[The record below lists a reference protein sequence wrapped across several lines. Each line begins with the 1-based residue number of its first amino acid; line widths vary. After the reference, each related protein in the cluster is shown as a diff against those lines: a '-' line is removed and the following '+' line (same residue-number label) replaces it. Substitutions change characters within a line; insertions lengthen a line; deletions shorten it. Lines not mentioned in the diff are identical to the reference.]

1 MRKSL
6 CSTEEIFF
14 LYLAVGTCA
23 DKIIFPFG
31 AMIIGSAAGVLS
43 TVGFGKIKP
52 VLQKFKAHDT
62 CGVNNLHGMPGLL
75 AGIFGIIL
83 AIFPAYSL
91 HNDNLL
97 GICWHGT
104 GRSSLLQVGYQA
116 AALGSTIAIAVAGGI
131 LTGLILRL
139 PLLND
144 ERPSSY
150 YNDHTHWETPH
161 DFHHGE
167 TTALLPGH
175 AEHHTHA

>member
-75 AGIFGIIL
+75 AGIIGIIL
-83 AIFPAYSL
+83 AAFPLNSL
-91 HNDNLL
+91 YKDNLSDM
-97 GICWHGT
+97 ID
-104 GRSSLLQVGYQA
+104 
-116 AALGSTIAIAVAGGI
+116 
-131 LTGLILRL
+131 RL
-139 PLLND
+139 
-144 ERPSSY
+144 
-150 YNDHTHWETPH
+150 
-161 DFHHGE
+161 
-167 TTALLPGH
+167 
-175 AEHHTHA
+175 